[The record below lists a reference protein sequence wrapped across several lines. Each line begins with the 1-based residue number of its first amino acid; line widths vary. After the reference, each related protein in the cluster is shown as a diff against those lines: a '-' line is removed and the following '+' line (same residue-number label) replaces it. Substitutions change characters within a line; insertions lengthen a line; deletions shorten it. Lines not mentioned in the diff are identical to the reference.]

1 MKNIFIEELI
11 KARKKN
17 KNILLV
23 VNDLGYG
30 MVEPFVSQFPK
41 SIYNAGVSEQSMMG
55 YAAGLAACG
64 NHVFVYSI
72 GNFNTFRCAEQIRND
87 IDYHKLSVTIVSA
100 GAGVGYGSLGYTHH
114 AIQDYS
120 LIRSFPNMTIASPGD
135 VMELR
140 SCMDFLVNNPQ
151 PSYLRL
157 EKSSQFKI
165 HSRKPKVYPG
175 KWLKVF
181 ENRKTDK
188 KREIYLSTGS
198 VLEFIQNS
206 IKKGTFKEKSLY
218 TVPMWGMKSKK
229 FQSKK
234 IKKFKKIHVIEDHL
248 NDGGF
253 QSWLSESNVDSKI
266 VSKSLSSKVIEK
278 VGSKSYLMKFLK

>member
-1 MKNIFIEELI
+1 MKKIFIKELI
-11 KARKKN
+11 KARRKN

-30 MVEPFVSQFPK
+30 MVEPFVKQFPK

-87 IDYHKLSVTIVSA
+87 VDYHNLPVTIVSA

-135 VMELR
+135 LMELR

-157 EKSSQFKI
+157 EKSSEFVI
-165 HSRKPKVYPG
+165 HSRKPKLYPG
-175 KWLKVF
+175 KWIKVF
-181 ENRKTDK
+181 ENKKTDRK
-188 KREIYLSTGS
+188 KEIYLSTGS
-198 VLEFIQNS
+198 VLEYSLSSF
-206 IKKGTFKEKSLY
+206 KKGTFKKKTLY
-218 TVPMWGMKSKK
+218 SVPLWGMKSKK
-229 FQSKK
+229 YQSKK
-234 IKKFKKIHVIEDHL
+234 IKKFKKIVVIEDHL
-248 NDGGF
+248 KDGGF
-253 QSWLSESNVDSKI
+253 QSWLNEANQESKI
-266 VSKSLSSKVIEK
+266 ISKSLSSNIIEK
-278 VGSKSYLMKFLK
+278 VGSQSFLMKFLK

>member
-1 MKNIFIEELI
+1 MKKIFIEELI

-30 MVEPFVSQFPK
+30 MVEPFAELFPK

-120 LIRSFPNMTIASPGD
+120 LIRSFPNMTIAAPGD
-135 VMELR
+135 LMELR
-140 SCMDFLVNNPQ
+140 SCMDYLVDNPQ

-157 EKSSQFKI
+157 EKSSNFSV
-165 HSRKPKVYPG
+165 HSKKPKLYPG
-175 KWLKVF
+175 KWIKVF
-181 ENRKTDK
+181 ENKKVDK
-188 KREIYLSTGS
+188 KKEIYISTGS
-198 VLEFIQNS
+198 VIEFIQNS
-206 IKKGTFKEKSLY
+206 FKKRTFKEKSLY
-218 TVPMWGMKSKK
+218 TVPIWGMKSKK
-229 FQSKK
+229 NQLKK
-234 IKKFKKIHVIEDHL
+234 IKKFKKIFVIEDHL
-248 NDGGF
+248 KDGGF
-253 QSWLSESNVDSKI
+253 QSWLNESNLDSKI
-266 VSKSLSSKVIEK
+266 ISKSLSSKVIEK
-278 VGSKSYLMKFLK
+278 VGSKEFLMKFLK